1 MGFHR
6 HRVEKA
12 VQILGENDKQVGTE
26 LYDLEYLNQ
35 AITCGESP
43 DATY

>member
-12 VQILGENDKQVGTE
+12 IQILGEDDKQV
-26 LYDLEYLNQ
+26 YLNQ
-35 AITCGESP
+35 AITCERMQCVDVIGH
-43 DATY
+43 